1 MRGNVQ
7 TRVLII
13 GIVFYTINLPQFV
26 SALYKTLVLNVF
38 LKWFPCILTMH
49 ASFGSTLV
57 LYNNSLQD
65 PAADI
70 INKPYGI
77 IFI

>member
-1 MRGNVQ
+1 MV
-7 TRVLII
+7 
-13 GIVFYTINLPQFV
+13 PQ
-26 SALYKTLVLNVF
+26 Y
-38 LKWFPCILTMH
+38 IDH
-49 ASFGSTLV
+49 ASFDSTLV